1 MARGAAPYI
10 IGLLLVAWEL
20 TLFHPASWC
29 FGEAMSL
36 LWMWCEWRWMAMV
49 SLAGAKG
56 WTFNIPRLS
65 GCCSDLLVV
74 TWLVRD
80 SWDSYISQQGY
91 IWTNQHNK
99 MGRDRYLSWL
109 DCCFWFHRFVMS
121 HPLLVGFGSSMC
133 CLWTHHTYRWHQ
145 QFGSGIGCGPVEH
158 CWKLPLLQVRVFRII
173 SWWFHRC
180 LPWNHRV
187 APTQSSQL
195 KDSHWWKIG
204 WPCDLP
210 NLNIW
215 NPQKVGDIPS
225 SSADSMEVKVG
236 ISPKWVINDDKCL
249 SKCVPIPFTNCDSMN
264 PRFIL
269 G

>member
-1 MARGAAPYI
+1 MSRGAAPYRI
-10 IGLLLVAWEL
+10 IA
-20 TLFHPASWC
+20 ASWC

-49 SLAGAKG
+49 SLAENAEMVPRDGHSTYPG
-56 WTFNIPRLS
+56 WVVVVVTYLLWSDLSEIVIFHNRGTYEPTSIIRWDGYLS
-65 GCCSDLLVV
+65 GL
-74 TWLVRD
+74 
-80 SWDSYISQQGY
+80 G
-91 IWTNQHNK
+91 
-99 MGRDRYLSWL
+99 
-109 DCCFWFHRFVMS
+109 CCFWFHRFVMF
-121 HPLLVGFGSSMC
+121 HPLLVGFGSSTC

-158 CWKLPLLQVRVFRII
+158 YWKLPLLQVRVFRII

-204 WPCDLP
+204 RPCDLP

-249 SKCVPIPFTNCDSMN
+249 SKCVPIPFINCDSMS

>member
-1 MARGAAPYI
+1 MFRG
-10 IGLLLVAWEL
+10 GNVSSVDVMRVKMDGNGQLGWEC
-20 TLFHPASWC
+20 WD
-29 FGEAMSL
+29 
-36 LWMWCEWRWMAMV
+36 
-49 SLAGAKG
+49 GANG

-74 TWLVRD
+74 KWLVR
-80 SWDSYISQQGY
+80 DSYISQQGY

-99 MGRDRYLSWL
+99 MGWV
-109 DCCFWFHRFVMS
+109 FVRARLLFLVS
-121 HPLLVGFGSSMC
+121 QICYVPSPLVGFGSSTC

-158 CWKLPLLQVRVFRII
+158 YWKLPLLQVRVFRII

-204 WPCDLP
+204 RPCDLP

-249 SKCVPIPFTNCDSMN
+249 SKCVPIPFIDCDSMN